1 MSNRDICKIAWNCKF
16 FIKDNCEFFIKEVC
30 DNIMIES
37 MEKGSVDNISCIII
51 GFNNYFNTLKE
62 GCLKKNGNIDKII
75 YQLDN
80 LNCDRLIK
88 STYNCNNEKKK
99 LKNNNES
106 FEYEIHYEINSNPN
120 KVFYS
125 DKKINPKNSSIENYY
140 NQLNK

>member
-1 MSNRDICKIAWNCKF
+1 M
-16 FIKDNCEFFIKEVC
+16 
-30 DNIMIES
+30 MES

-62 GCLKKNGNIDKII
+62 GCLKKNGSIDKII

-88 STYNCNNEKKK
+88 STYNC
-99 LKNNNES
+99 NNES

>member
-16 FIKDNCEFFIKEVC
+16 FIKDNCEFYIKEVC
-30 DNIMIES
+30 DHIMRES
-37 MEKGSVDNISCIII
+37 MEKGSVDNISCIFI
-51 GFNNYFNTLKE
+51 GFNNYFSTLKE
-62 GCLKKNGNIDKII
+62 VCLKKKGSVDKII
-75 YQLDN
+75 CYLDN

-88 STYNCNNEKKK
+88 STNNYNKENNK
-99 LKNNNES
+99 LKKNNES

-125 DKKINPKNSSIENYY
+125 EKKINPKNSSIENYY

>member
-1 MSNRDICKIAWNCKF
+1 MSNRDICKIAWNCKY
-16 FIKDNCEFFIKEVC
+16 FIKDNYEFYIKEVC
-30 DNIMIES
+30 
-37 MEKGSVDNISCIII
+37 DNISCIII

-62 GCLKKNGNIDKII
+62 GCLKKNGSIDKII

-88 STYNCNNEKKK
+88 STNNYICNNEKNKM
-99 LKNNNES
+99 KNNKEN